1 MARDLLEV
9 LVDMRERRR
18 PYAVATVIET
28 TGSSSA
34 KTAAKAVIDEAGRVV
49 AGWIGGGCAESMT
62 RSQALECM
70 KTGGTAVLD
79 IDLDSE
85 VLGAGMPCGGSMRVY
100 VEPVLPVPALWVT
113 GHGRVAECLSYLG
126 DLQGLEVVVID
137 RLLEADKYPAGA
149 RLVTDDPHYQA
160 LRPRSEDFVVIAT
173 QHKGDHRSMATALR
187 SGAGY
192 IGLVASVKRAGLVL
206 DFLREEGFSEDEL
219 HRVRAPAGLDLGA
232 LTPEEIALSIMSE
245 IVLVRRGGR
254 GGLMRDKPIPA
265 RSGSRAAVT
274 EVTGSACGL

>member
-9 LVDMRERRR
+9 LLDMRERRR

-34 KTAAKAVIDEAGRVV
+34 KTAAKAVIDEAGQLV

-62 RSQALECM
+62 RTQALECM

-100 VEPVLPVPALWVT
+100 IEPVLPVPALWIT

-137 RLLEADKYPAGA
+137 RLLEADKYAAQGRPPLHGDRTALRGRLHRFGSEREARRTGA
-149 RLVTDDPHYQA
+149 RLSARGGILRRRPAAGEGTRRTGSGCADPGRNSPEHHERGRAGAARWAGRVDARQA
-160 LRPRSEDFVVIAT
+160 DPAPFGQPSRRGRSERVCLRAVIGTPLGRA
-173 QHKGDHRSMATALR
+173 DRRSKQAWSGR
-187 SGAGY
+187 S
-192 IGLVASVKRAGLVL
+192 
-206 DFLREEGFSEDEL
+206 
-219 HRVRAPAGLDLGA
+219 
-232 LTPEEIALSIMSE
+232 
-245 IVLVRRGGR
+245 
-254 GGLMRDKPIPA
+254 
-265 RSGSRAAVT
+265 
-274 EVTGSACGL
+274 SACT